1 MTTTNLDTILDAEDE
16 NPQNDCDHSRQDE
29 AHAEQVLRLQAE
41 ADVKDLSQKLRVY
54 QQQFSEYAREK
65 AMIDKEL
72 AERMGTLTDSILGL
86 SDAAERQKLGE
97 IASSMKSEL
106 LSSFTEAMNRARQ
119 ISEETDHAIKR
130 SAGEAF
136 TSQDEIEG
144 DEDLDSMEEDRGD
157 HDRITTCNVS
167 EDNIAERAKYIP
179 LRLSHEER
187 RLLRLLE
194 GALNVS
200 EYTDKV
206 DILSYRSKN
215 GRVHAQIK
223 DICAILCG
231 LTVAQ
236 NYRRGSQLIMD
247 RDFSDLQD
255 FFQTCFE
262 IGRRHKVMNPD
273 KMRDTY
279 GKLMYM
285 LMDSVEPEIQEL
297 LGFECARPL
306 LTVARFLEA
315 GGASKLLEDPNLP
328 IAIAEIK
335 SVGRSRYEIQKDIKM
350 KEKVRDQLARK
361 YQTEELDS
369 ESLLRCMYS
378 LGDNNTYLRF
388 NRDPI
393 DRMIDFLEENFHPEN
408 IEEGLSLAISGGK
421 QGARLTHNHS
431 RQYCYVKQTLTLWR
445 EISHEM
451 FKLWYMAD
459 KDMLTVKNY
468 YRLQNTGQGLQRV
481 QSAGSVGRT
490 MSQIIGRCQRK
501 IGSWVG
507 SSVVHLGD
515 HNVPN
520 ALMFIDKYTQVP
532 RILNPLVLA
541 LDELPKIAERDSAVK
556 TYVDSLYGDVQ
567 NCRKHI
573 LADFYRHA
581 FDGSGA
587 DNSFDAGSCI
597 DGRLTSAWNWCSKI
611 EKKKYYNIFKL
622 AGFAGFD
629 GDFR

>member
-1 MTTTNLDTILDAEDE
+1 MTSDLNTILDAEEE
-16 NPQNDCDHSRQDE
+16 NPQQTCYLDE
-29 AHAEQVLRLQAE
+29 EEDAHAQHVLRLQAE
-41 ADVKDLSQKLRVY
+41 AEVRNLSQKLRVY
-54 QQQFSEYAREK
+54 QTQFSEYAKEK
-65 AMIDKEL
+65 AIIDKEL
-72 AERMGTLTDSILGL
+72 AEKMSSLTESILNL
-86 SDAAERQKLGE
+86 SASEEQQKLGQM
-97 IASSMKSEL
+97 ASALESEL
-106 LSSFTEAMNRARQ
+106 LTAFTEAMNKSHQ
-119 ISEETDHAIKR
+119 INEETERTIKR
-130 SAGEAF
+130 RAGDAF
-136 TSQDEIEG
+136 MNDGGNAS
-144 DEDLDSMEEDRGD
+144 DEDLDMVIDSSPRPDTKNGPEES
-157 HDRITTCNVS
+157 HDIIS
-167 EDNIAERAKYIP
+167 ERAKYIP

-194 GALNVS
+194 SALNVS

-223 DICAILCG
+223 DLCAILCG

-236 NYRRGSQLIMD
+236 NYRKGSQLIMD
-247 RDFSDLQD
+247 RDFADLQE

-285 LMDSVEPEIQEL
+285 LMDSVEPDIQEL
-297 LGFECARPL
+297 IGFKCAKPL
-306 LTVARFLEA
+306 LTVSTFLEA
-315 GGASKLLEDPNLP
+315 GGAGALLDDPSLP
-328 IAIAEIK
+328 LAIAEIQ
-335 SVGRSRYEIQKDIKM
+335 SAGRNRQEIQRDIKT
-350 KEKVRDQLARK
+350 KEKVRDILAKK
-361 YQTEELDS
+361 YQTKDIDS
-369 ESLLRCMYS
+369 EDLLRCIYS
-378 LGDNNTYLRF
+378 LGDNNSYLRF

-393 DRMIDFLEENFHPEN
+393 DRMIEYLEANFDPKT
-408 IEEGLSLAISGGK
+408 IEEGFSLAISGGK

-431 RQYCYVKQTLTLWR
+431 RQYYYVKQTLTLWR

-459 KDMLTVKNY
+459 KDMLTERNH

-490 MSQIIGRCQRK
+490 MAQIISRCQKR
-501 IGSWVG
+501 IGNWVG

-532 RILNPLVLA
+532 RILNPLVFA
-541 LDELPKIAERDSAVK
+541 LDELPRIADRDPAVHA
-556 TYVDSLYGDVQ
+556 YIISISGDVM
-567 NCRKHI
+567 NCRKEI
-573 LADFYRHA
+573 LADFFRHA

-611 EKKKYYNIFKL
+611 EKKKYYNVFKL

-629 GDFR
+629 GEFR

>member
-1 MTTTNLDTILDAEDE
+1 MTAGLDLILDAEDE
-16 NPQNDCDHSRQDE
+16 DPQRACDLDGDE
-29 AHAEQVLRLQAE
+29 AHHLLRLQAE
-41 ADVKDLSQKLRVY
+41 ADVRDLSERLRVY
-54 QQQFSEYAREK
+54 QEQFSEYAKEK
-65 AMIDKEL
+65 AIVDKEL
-72 AERMGTLTDSILGL
+72 ADKLGNL
-86 SDAAERQKLGE
+86 SDGILSASTTPEQQRLGKV
-97 IASSMKSEL
+97 ASSLKDEL
-106 LSSFTEAMNRARQ
+106 LSSVAEGMNRSRL
-119 ISEETDHAIKR
+119 IGEETERAVKR
-130 SAGEAF
+130 RAEDFTGQGEI
-136 TSQDEIEG
+136 SG
-144 DEDLDSMEEDRGD
+144 DEDLDVMVEEYNYLDG
-157 HDRITTCNVS
+157 NS
-167 EDNIAERAKYIP
+167 ESESSHNIISERAKYIP
-179 LRLSHEER
+179 MRLSHEER

-194 GALNVS
+194 GAFNVS

-206 DILSYRSKN
+206 DILSYRSKHA
-215 GRVHAQIK
+215 RVHAQIK

-236 NYRRGSQLIMD
+236 NFRRGSQLIAD

-255 FFQTCFE
+255 FFQSCFE

-273 KMRDTY
+273 KLRDTY

-285 LMDSVEPEIQEL
+285 LMDSTEPAIQEL
-297 LGFECARPL
+297 LGFRCTRPL
-306 LTVARFLEA
+306 LTVSNFLDG
-315 GGASKLLEDPNLP
+315 GGASRLLDDPKLP
-328 IAIAEIK
+328 IAIAEIRTY
-335 SVGRSRYEIQKDIKM
+335 GRSRQEIQTDIKM
-350 KEKVRDQLARK
+350 KEKVRDSLAKK
-361 YQTEELDS
+361 YQTKDLNS
-369 ESLLRCMYS
+369 EDLLRCMYS
-378 LGDNNTYLRF
+378 LGDNNSYIRF

-393 DRMIDFLEENFHPEN
+393 DRMIDYLEENFNPTL
-408 IEEGLSLAISGGK
+408 IEEGFSLAIFGGK

-451 FKLWYMAD
+451 FKLWFMAD
-459 KDMLTVKNY
+459 RDMLAENNH

-481 QSAGSVGRT
+481 QGAGNVGRT
-490 MSQIIGRCQRK
+490 MSQIISRCQKK

-541 LDELPKIAERDSAVK
+541 LEELPKIAEADPAVK
-556 TYVDSLYGDVQ
+556 SYVNSLYGDMTS
-567 NCRKHI
+567 CRKHI
-573 LADFYRHA
+573 LADFFRHA
-581 FDGSGA
+581 FDGGGA

-622 AGFAGFD
+622 AGFDGFD
-629 GDFR
+629 GEFR